1 MRLVPALLVALAAT
15 LLAGCGFQLRGSTS
29 AQLPYQSF
37 HVALPPEAEVAI
49 WLRRYIE
56 ASGRTRLVPDPTQAE
71 AILQQLSENRQ
82 KTILSVDARGQV
94 REYRLQMAYS
104 FQIVDARSRVL
115 VPPSEISVSRD
126 MTYNASA
133 VLAKEQ
139 EEASLW
145 RDINVD
151 VATQIMRRL
160 SIIKPRNP
168 DLDDEEQP

>member
-1 MRLVPALLVALAAT
+1 MRLVPALLAVLAAV
-15 LLAGCGFQLRGSTS
+15 LLSSCGFQLRGSTS
-29 AQLPYQSF
+29 AQLPYQTF
-37 HVALPPEAEVAI
+37 HVALAPEAEVAI

-56 ASGRTRLVPDPTQAE
+56 ASGRTRLTAVPTQAE
-71 AILQQLSENRQ
+71 GILQQLHENRQ

-94 REYRLQMAYS
+94 REYRLQMTYG
-104 FQIVDARSRVL
+104 FRVVDAQSRVL

-126 MTYNASA
+126 MTYNASM

-139 EEASLW
+139 EEATLW

-151 VATQIMRRL
+151 VAAQIMRRL

-168 DLDDEEQP
+168 ELDNEEQP